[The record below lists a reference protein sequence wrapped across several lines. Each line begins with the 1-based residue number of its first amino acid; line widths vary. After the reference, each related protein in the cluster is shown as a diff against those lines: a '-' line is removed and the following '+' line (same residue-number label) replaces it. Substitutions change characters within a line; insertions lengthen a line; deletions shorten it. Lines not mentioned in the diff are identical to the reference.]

1 MKKISL
7 VLCVCAMAF
16 AGFLA
21 SCKNNTMSGDYIE
34 DTYVYSD
41 YYYNVSGSLS
51 EVETVGATST
61 TTSYAVLKG
70 TGNVW
75 WNANNQVSGDAPSTS
90 NNWSNDLNA
99 SVDRENNYGLSVN
112 GRADRTVTTT
122 AGSTKTYNVS
132 WYIPNPVSVLYKFG
146 DDFYVKTI
154 KGDYT
159 KVSLT
164 GAFGDEEFTLKY
176 DYTIDN
182 STTAA
187 VNKTQYTGELKF
199 KKPSKAD

>member
-34 DTYVYSD
+34 DTWVYSD

-51 EVETVGATST
+51 EVATVGTTAT

-75 WNANNQVSGDAPSTS
+75 WNNNNQVTGDAPANSTS
-90 NNWSNDLNA
+90 SNIEYDRNYSLNA
-99 SVDRENNYGLSVN
+99 NV
-112 GRADRTVTTT
+112 RADKTVTVS
-122 AGSTKTYNVS
+122 GVSTKTYNVYYS
-132 WYIPNPVSVLYKFG
+132 LPFSALYKFG

-154 KGDYT
+154 KGDFS
-159 KVSLT
+159 KVTLT

-176 DYTIDN
+176 DYTLDN